1 MIIHCPKCGYSRKPT
16 DSTPKGECPA
26 CGVVFAEFL
35 SVSSHGPKP
44 SPDGLIA
51 SARTPKAVPAMEAA
65 PDHRNQRTKLLKDQT
80 TACPA
85 CIGTV
90 AFGVKACP
98 HCGREDPAPLPQ
110 PAKKAKSPRQRNL
123 LIALGA
129 AFLIFS
135 AVMSRDGGNQQSTP
149 AVSNVT
155 PAVLHTVQAAVK
167 NAGFRC
173 DSLSG
178 VVPHVFASGYRV
190 TCNDH
195 RYAYSIDDR
204 GGRWVVTVD

>member
-1 MIIHCPKCGYSRKPT
+1 MIVNCPKCGYSRKPT

-26 CGVVFAEFL
+26 CGVIFAEFL
-35 SVSSHGPKP
+35 SVSSNGPRP
-44 SPDGLIA
+44 SPNGLIG
-51 SARTPKAVPAMEAA
+51 SARTPKAVPAKEVA
-65 PDHRNQRTKLLKDQT
+65 PDYRNQT

-85 CIGTV
+85 CGRTV
-90 AFGVKACP
+90 AFSVKACP

-110 PAKKAKSPRQRNL
+110 PATKSKSTRQRNL

-135 AVMSRDGGNQQSTP
+135 AVMSRDGGNQQSAP
-149 AVSNVT
+149 PGSNVT
-155 PAVLHTVQAAVK
+155 PEVRYAVQAAVK
-167 NAGFRC
+167 NAGHRC

-178 VVPHVFASGYRV
+178 VVPHVFTSGYRV

-204 GGRWVVTVD
+204 GGRWAVTPD